1 MIKSQAAAL
10 WIVSLLI
17 ALFAAQTAKA
27 QQSYEVASVVV
38 EGNRAVEASLI
49 SSVAGLTQGMKLTS
63 TSVQEAIRR
72 IYALGLF
79 SDVQVAGEFAG
90 GRINIK
96 ITVVEQPQIAGI
108 NFDGNKSL
116 KSDKLKEKLSIFER
130 QTVSPSQITNNVE
143 ALKKFY
149 RSEGYHL
156 AEITPETK
164 TLDSNRVEITF
175 KVKEN
180 EKIKIRAIEFEGNS
194 AFSDGALRGQM
205 KAKPKG
211 FFRSGTFKDDEFE
224 ADKEKIVDYYRKR
237 GFIDA
242 SVTGDS
248 IAIDPDGKNMVLFVQ
263 VNEGNRF
270 YYGDVTFKGND
281 IFKSDLLQ
289 RQLKFDRGDI
299 YNNEKFEESM
309 TNLYS
314 VYQEDGYIHV
324 RIIDNVQTNDSTLNI
339 EFEISEGVPAH
350 INKVFVEGNTKTK
363 EKVIRRELYSR
374 PGQIFK
380 RSMLMRSLRNVML
393 LNYFSNVEP
402 DVQNL
407 PDGDIDVVFKVTEK
421 PTGQVQAGAGYSGQ
435 DKLVGT
441 LGLGIPNFRGNGQ
454 NVNLDWSFGSRRNSI
469 SLSFTEPW
477 MFDTPTSFGVD
488 VFSVNRE
495 LSFGDEEFTEGTRG
509 LGLRLGRRLTW
520 PDDYFRITGRYTL
533 EEVRYYDFNQTYR
546 DNNKDN
552 PNSLLQYENDW
563 QTTSALGATIVRD
576 SRDLSQF
583 ATAGSLVQLS
593 SEVSG
598 WALGGDWKYHK
609 HVFDAAKYKRLYWK
623 FVLAGKVRVA
633 VIDSPDGDSRIPYS
647 ERFAPG
653 GTYQDGVIRGYED
666 GTVGPTSSTG
676 AILRGRSSLIYNL
689 ELQMPI
695 VDQQI
700 YVLAFAD
707 AGNAWLSGKAMKPF
721 DFDRFDGLKKSVG
734 AGFRIVIPGLGTIGF
749 DFGYGYNNPDGAG
762 WKPHFQLGTTF

>member
-1 MIKSQAAAL
+1 MSKSQAAAL

-17 ALFAAQTAKA
+17 ALFASTTAKA
-27 QQSYEVASVVV
+27 QSYEVASVVV
-38 EGNRAVEASLI
+38 EGNRAVESSLI
-49 SSVAGLTQGMKLTS
+49 SSVSGLTTGMKLSS
-63 TSVQEAIRR
+63 TAVQEAIRR

-79 SDVQVAGEFAG
+79 SDVQASGEFAG
-90 GRINIK
+90 GRINVK
-96 ITVVEQPQIAGI
+96 ITVIEHPQIAEI
-108 NFDGNKSL
+108 DFEGNKSI
-116 KSDKLKEKLSIFER
+116 KTDKLKEKLTIFER
-130 QTVSPSQITNNVE
+130 QTVGPSQISNSVD
-143 ALKKFY
+143 AVRKFY
-149 RSEGYHL
+149 RDEGYYL
-156 AEITPETK
+156 AEVVTETK
-164 TLDSNRVEITF
+164 SLDSNKIAVVF

-180 EKIKIRAIEFEGNS
+180 EKVKIRAIEFEGNQ
-194 AFSDGALRGQM
+194 AFSDGSLRGEM
-205 KAKPKG
+205 NAKPKS
-211 FFRSGTFKDDEFE
+211 FLRSGAFKRDQFDE
-224 ADKEKIVDYYRKR
+224 DKDKIIEYYRKR
-237 GFIDA
+237 GYIDA
-242 SVTGDS
+242 AITYDSVIVD
-248 IAIDPDGKNMVLFVQ
+248 ADGKGLMLKLQ
-263 VNEGNRF
+263 VNEGTR
-270 YYGDVTFKGND
+270 YHYGDVSFTGNS
-281 IFKSDLLQ
+281 IYKTELLTD
-289 RQLKFDRGDI
+289 QLKFKRGDI
-299 YNNEKFEESM
+299 YDTEKFEETV

-324 RIIDNVQTNDSTLNI
+324 RIIDNVQTVDSSLNI

-350 INKVFVEGNTKTK
+350 INKVFVEGNSKTK

-402 DVQNL
+402 DVKNL
-407 PDGDIDVVFKVTEK
+407 PDGDIDIVFKVSEK

-469 SLSFTEPW
+469 SVSFTEPW

-495 LSFGDEEFTEGTRG
+495 LSFGAEEFSEGTRG
-509 LGLRLGRRLTW
+509 MGLRLGRRLTW

-533 EEVRYYDFNQTYR
+533 EEVRYFDFNDAYR
-546 DNNKDN
+546 ENNKDN
-552 PNSLLQYENDW
+552 PNSLLQFENDW
-563 QTTSALGATIVRD
+563 LTTSAVGVSIVRD

-583 ATAGSLVQLS
+583 ATSGSLIQLS
-593 SEVSG
+593 SEASG
-598 WALGGDWKYHK
+598 WVLGGDWKYHK
-609 HVFDAAKYKRLYWK
+609 HIFDLAKYQRVWWK
-623 FVLAGKVRVA
+623 LVLAGKVRVG
-633 VIDSPDGDSRIPYS
+633 VIDSPDGDDGIPYS

-666 GTVGPTSSTG
+666 GTVGPRNSTNG
-676 AILRGRSSLIYNL
+676 LLRGRSTVIYNL

-695 VDQQI
+695 VEQQI

-707 AGNAWLSGKAMKPF
+707 AGNAWLSGKEIKPF
-721 DFDRFDGLKKSVG
+721 DLDKTDGLKKSVG

-762 WKPHFQLGTTF
+762 WKPHFQMGTTF